1 MAKKQIR
8 DYIFSP
14 GIAGVGTLKLLGKYD
29 TEQLLLITNTSKN
42 EVLYNFA
49 DTVRQIVLSFGQ
61 TGADPDFPNEIMR
74 TNGVTTITFMY
85 DTTAYTSSDA
95 IQIFVEQDEQRTRPY
110 DFGTD
115 AIERMRFAAPESM
128 LDADFEYG
136 IQPTKWQSIDLL
148 RNYPSIY
155 EIPGSDIAVETI
167 VTDAST
173 GSGGI
178 GPSLITIETLLEH
191 GLEIGEPVSLK
202 GLSDSVIGFSS
213 AEGSFI
219 INTVPNSKQFTFY
232 AKAKVGTSSG
242 QSLKSS
248 FTFLKEAGFYTG
260 AEIGT
265 SPTFSVLTNGSAG
278 SFATY
283 GSTPSGAVTF
293 GINPTSTLPPIGAPL
308 SGTGVAAGTQV
319 TGVVGTNTTLNITNS
334 FTAPVSTIT
343 FNDTQN
349 ITIGAALNN
358 GSGDTIFVTN
368 IEGSVVTLSS
378 PYTVN
383 KTGNS
388 FISGA
393 VVGVQQNFGLGQG
406 SAASPGNPCAVFNVV
421 RSKGAY
427 TAVSIA
433 EDTQYDNLEPTWYG
447 GDNNSSFSGTDSAG
461 EGALFTVVRTGGASP
476 SYAVTFNSGG
486 RNYSTKAGEPLT
498 FNIKGSLVGG
508 VDGTPGVGSAAE
520 QAGND
525 LRITITSVDGTATAP
540 DGTPLNDSDL
550 GAIDGFTVE
559 TTHSNITG
567 TPGIIANA
575 SINDGRDYH
584 VGEKVVIYGNQLG
597 GLSPENELD
606 IYIREVGASG
616 EITTFETFGVGVSS
630 DQTYSDLLGDATSG
644 SGINAQFEVMRTGDG
659 LITQELHEILIGG
672 TVETGDT
679 FKAII
684 TETINSTISEFEYTA
699 QAGDTHTDVR
709 NGLVA
714 LINSLA
720 EQNAGNPTPC
730 VAVIKADQT
739 PTSGVAVINLFSKT
753 PGTPFICTVSTE
765 DSGGLGADTQ
775 TMSVS
780 ILTTNS
786 NTSTTPAY
794 TVSLAA
800 DGAGTGYAINDTITI
815 SGLKLGGVDVTN
827 DITVTVTGVT
837 AGGEIT
843 TLSSAGTAV
852 AGGETLPRLFVNNT
866 GQGAQFLP
874 AISGGVYAP
883 TMEFAGQ
890 GYKVGYQF
898 KILGSTLGGVDTTN
912 DMTIN
917 VTDITS
923 DGGILLVAA
932 SGTPVAGDS
941 LAFYPAVSLSAPT
954 TQVIGSGNTITYS
967 AIAQLQVEFADNHG
981 LVPGDTILSAI
992 TSSGTGHDLCS
1003 GPFYVNEVPTL
1014 KKIIYTARTTG
1025 NVGSGLL
1032 GKIYPRTDSFYRHR
1046 PFDGGVQLGTG
1057 SPAHGAQAV
1066 RQSKKYIRYQSGKG
1080 IMYTT
1085 GALFAP
1091 NYDLR
1096 SVEANGTTVGSIITC
1111 KTDDLN
1117 HGFQVGAQIQLRGI
1131 TSTGY
1136 NGHYVV
1142 ASIVDEITFTV
1153 IATQVLEH
1161 TSAEFA
1167 DQPVVSLYKWK
1178 GSTVRAGAFD
1188 DQNGIFIQY
1197 DGDVISCGLRSSTYQ
1212 IAGTVTATP
1221 DSNELTGVNTKFT
1234 EQLKVGDRIVIRGM
1248 CHLVTEIDNDSTLY
1262 MNPDYRG
1269 VTTVANVKA
1278 ALTKEILIPQSQWNL
1293 DKVDGT
1299 GKSGYNVDITKM
1311 QMMGFQYSWYGA
1323 GFIDWMFRGP
1333 EGNFT
1338 FLHRLKNNNTNNEAF
1353 MRSGN
1358 LPVRYEVINEGARG
1372 RTAVAMNSSVD
1383 QMTLEDGTLFPSSG
1397 TLIMNNEI
1405 INYNNKT
1412 GNLLSGL
1419 SRAATHT
1426 NFAGGSQRTYTAGS
1440 AIAHTKGSGVVLLST
1455 TATPQI
1461 NHWGSAFLTDG
1472 GFDEDRG
1479 YLFSWQEKEIEI
1491 STSKSAI
1498 FLIRLSPSVSNSVT
1512 GDLGER
1518 ELINRAQLLLKN
1530 IEITTQGG
1538 SSSQGVIV
1546 EGVMNPKNY
1555 PSDPTDILWNGLN
1568 TGGAGGQPSFAQV
1581 ASGSDVTW
1589 EGAASAVT
1597 AANAINQNYRTT
1609 WIVFERADVAGVQIG
1624 WTVTGGD
1631 LRGGTTVSNIRNY
1644 NSQRVYLV
1652 FSDRT
1657 RPGSANST
1665 TYTFSPIVEAAI
1677 PGEQVF
1683 SFTASGGGE
1692 RDNLDLSEL
1701 KELTNTPIGGRGTF
1715 PNGPDVLA
1723 INAYL
1728 TSGSAINATINLR
1741 WAEAQA

>member
-29 TEQLLLITNTSKN
+29 SEQLLLITNTEKN

-49 DTVRQIVLSFGQ
+49 DTTRQVSVAFNQ
-61 TGADPDFPNEIMR
+61 TGSDPDFINENMR
-74 TNGVTTITFMY
+74 TNGVTTITFLY
-85 DTTAYTSSDA
+85 DTTAYASSDPV
-95 IQIFVEQDEQRTRPY
+95 QIFVEQDEQRTRPY

-155 EIPGSDIAVETI
+155 EIPGSDIATTEI
-167 VTDAST
+167 VTDASA
-173 GSGGI
+173 GSSGI
-178 GPSLITIETLLEH
+178 GPSLITVTTILEH
-191 GLEIGEPVSLK
+191 GLSVGDPISMK
-202 GLSDSVIGFSS
+202 GLADSVIGFSS

-219 INTVPNSKQFTFY
+219 INTVPNSKEFTY
-232 AKAKVGTSSG
+232 YSKAKVGTTAGS
-242 QSLKSS
+242 SLKSS

-265 SPTFSVLTNGSAG
+265 SPTFTVDTNGSAG
-278 SFATY
+278 NFATE
-283 GSTPSGAVTF
+283 GSTPAGSVTF
-293 GINPTSTLPPIGAPL
+293 GINPSSTLPPIGAPL
-308 SGTGVAAGTQV
+308 SATGIATGTQV

-334 FTAPVSTIT
+334 FVAPVSTIT

-349 ITIGAALNN
+349 IAIGAALNN

-378 PYTVN
+378 PYTTD

-393 VVGVQQNFGLGQG
+393 VDGIIQNFGLGIG
-406 SAASPGNPCAVFNVV
+406 SAASTPIHPCAVFNVQ
-421 RSKGAY
+421 RTKGAY
-427 TAVSIA
+427 TSVSIN
-433 EDTQYDNLEPTWYG
+433 EKTEYSNLAPTWIG
-447 GDNNSSFSGTDSAG
+447 GDNNGGAG
-461 EGALFTVVRTGGASP
+461 VGALFTVIRTGGSSAGYTVSL
-476 SYAVTFNSGG
+476 NSGG
-486 RNYSTKAGEPLT
+486 ENYVVAGNVI
-498 FNIKGSLVGG
+498 FNILGSQVGG
-508 VDGTPGVGSAAE
+508 VDGTPGVGTPADE
-520 QAGND
+520 AGND
-525 LRITITSVDGTATAP
+525 LRIEITSVDG
-540 DGTPLNDSDL
+540 N
-550 GAIDGFTVE
+550 GAIDGFTVQS
-559 TTHSNITG
+559 THSNISGSPSVVAST
-567 TPGIIANA
+567 
-575 SINDGRDYH
+575 SINDGRDYF
-584 VGEKVVIYGNQLG
+584 VGEKITIYGNQLEG
-597 GLSPENELD
+597 SSPEQDLD
-606 IYIREVGASG
+606 IYITGVGAEG
-616 EITTFETFGVGVSS
+616 NITSYNTFGVGLDAS
-630 DQTYSDLLGDATSG
+630 QTYTNQNQDSTSG
-644 SGINAQFEVMRTGDG
+644 SGINAQFDIDRTGSG
-659 LITQELHEILIGG
+659 VTRQEVHEILIGG
-672 TVETGDT
+672 TIETGDT

-699 QAGDTHTDVR
+699 LAGDTVTEVR
-709 NGLVA
+709 NGLVL
-714 LINSLA
+714 LINDLA

-730 VAVIKADQT
+730 YAVSKADQT
-739 PTSGVAVINLFSKT
+739 PTNGVAVIDLFSKT
-753 PGTPFICTVSTE
+753 PGVNFLCAVVTE
-765 DSGGLGADTQ
+765 DSGGFGADTQ

-780 ILTTNS
+780 ITTTNS
-786 NTSTTPAY
+786 NTSTSPSY
-794 TVSLAA
+794 TVTTQNQ
-800 DGAGTGYAINDTITI
+800 GTGYAINDTITI
-815 SGLKLGGVDVTN
+815 NGSRMGGVDSTN
-827 DITVTVTGVT
+827 DLTITVSSVT
-837 AGGEIT
+837 AAGAIT
-843 TLSSAGTAV
+843 GISHSGTAV
-852 AGGETLPRLFVNNT
+852 DGSEQFDRMFVNAPSF
-866 GQGAQFLP
+866 GARFLP
-874 AISGGVYAP
+874 SITGGVYSP
-883 TMEFAGQ
+883 TVDDAGT

-898 KILGSTLGGVDTTN
+898 KILGSTLGGLDTTN
-912 DMTIN
+912 DMTIT

-923 DGGILLVAA
+923 DGGVLAVSA
-932 SGTPVAGDS
+932 SGTPVTGDS
-941 LAFYPAVSLSAPT
+941 LVFYPAISLSSPT
-954 TQVIGSGNTITYS
+954 TQVIATATTVSYS
-967 AIAQLQVEFADNHG
+967 AIAQIKVEFASNHG

-992 TSSGTGHDLCS
+992 TSSGGGHDLCS
-1003 GPFYVNEVPTL
+1003 GPFYINEVPSLTTIL
-1014 KKIIYTARTTG
+1014 YTARTTG
-1025 NVGSGLL
+1025 TVSGSLVG
-1032 GKIYPRTDSFYRHR
+1032 KVYPRTDSFYRHR

-1096 SVEANGTTVGSIITC
+1096 SAISTGTGVGSIITL

-1142 ASIVDEITFTV
+1142 ASVVDEITFTV

-1161 TSAEFA
+1161 TNAQFGE
-1167 DQPVVSLYKWK
+1167 QPVVSLYKWK

-1197 DGDVISCGLRSSTYQ
+1197 DGDIVSCGLRSSTYQ

-1221 DSNELTGVNTKFT
+1221 DSNTLTGVNTKFT

-1248 CHLVTEIDNDSTLY
+1248 CHLVTEIDDDSTLY

-1269 VTTVANVKA
+1269 VTTVSNVKA

-1293 DKVDGT
+1293 DRADGT
-1299 GKSGYNVDITKM
+1299 GKSGYITDITKM

-1333 EGNFT
+1333 SGDFV
-1338 FLHRLKNNNTNNEAF
+1338 FLHRLKNNNMNNEAF

-1372 RTAVAMNSSVD
+1372 RVEVAMDSS
-1383 QMTLEDGTLFPSSG
+1383 QETMTLEDGTLFPSSG

-1412 GNLLSGL
+1412 GNILSGL
-1419 SRAATHT
+1419 TRAATHT

-1555 PSDPTDILWNGLN
+1555 PDDPTSILWNGLN

-1581 ASGSDVTW
+1581 ASGGDVTW
-1589 EGAASAVT
+1589 EGAASAIT
-1597 AANAINQNYRTT
+1597 ATNANTQNYNTT
-1609 WIVFERADVAGVQIG
+1609 WIIFNRTDVAGVQIG
-1624 WTVTGGD
+1624 WKVSGGNLKGGATVA
-1631 LRGGTTVSNIRNY
+1631 NIRDYYYDSNK
-1644 NSQRVYLV
+1644 VYLI

-1657 RPGSANST
+1657 RPGTAGST
-1665 TYTFSPIVEAAI
+1665 TYTFEPIVEAAI